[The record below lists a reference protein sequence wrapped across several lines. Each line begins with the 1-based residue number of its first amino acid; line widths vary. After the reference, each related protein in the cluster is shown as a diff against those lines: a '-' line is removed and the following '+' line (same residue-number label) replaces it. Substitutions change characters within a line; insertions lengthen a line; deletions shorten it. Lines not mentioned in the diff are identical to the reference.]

1 MAQAV
6 RCAEAIESL
15 KIVFHEQPVRMQKK
29 VRDWR
34 VASRISSGRA
44 RQPHGAGQLTGNSHF
59 GWYSKRGHVT
69 SLLTALANT
78 ASKKSVAE
86 EVKVAYPM
94 KVGSR

>member
-6 RCAEAIESL
+6 QCAEAIIESL
-15 KIVFHEQPVRMQKK
+15 IVVVHGQPVRIPKK

-34 VASRISSGRA
+34 GASGSA
-44 RQPHGAGQLTGNSHF
+44 RQPHGTGQLTGNSHF
-59 GWYSKRGHVT
+59 GWYSKRGYLT

-86 EVKVAYPM
+86 EVKGCVAYD
-94 KVGSR
+94 G